1 MKPNRIVI
9 AADYEGM
16 SREAAALIDAAVRTA
31 PALVLALPTGETPI
45 GTYRALVALHRETG
59 TDWSRV
65 TTFNLDEYCDTG
77 PDDPQSYA
85 AYMGQH
91 LFGGV
96 NLGPARTHLPDG
108 TARDAAAE
116 ALRYEQAI
124 DAAGGLDL
132 AVLGVGVNGHIG
144 FNEPAAAL
152 TAESHV
158 AELADETWRRNFPGL
173 AGDAP
178 AAALTAECHVAHLA
192 DETWR
197 RNFPRLAGD
206 PEAVASGRYRRAFT
220 MGIGTILRARSILLL
235 GTGAAKREVLLRAFT
250 GPVTTHTPASLLRLH
265 GDVTLVLDEAAAAPS
280 LRR

>member
-1 MKPNRIVI
+1 MKPYRIEI

-16 SREAAALIDAAVRTA
+16 SRAAAALIDAAVRES
-31 PALVLALPTGETPI
+31 PSLVLALPTGETPV
-45 GTYRALVALHRETG
+45 GAYRALVARHRETG
-59 TDWSRV
+59 TDWSQA

-85 AYMGQH
+85 AYMREH
-91 LFGGV
+91 FFERV
-96 NLGPARTHLPDG
+96 NLQPGRAHLPNG
-108 TARDAAAE
+108 RAPDAAAE
-116 ALRYEQAI
+116 ARRYERAI
-124 DAAGGLDL
+124 DAAGGIDL

-152 TAESHV
+152 TAE
-158 AELADETWRRNFPGL
+158 
-173 AGDAP
+173 
-178 AAALTAECHVAHLA
+178 CHVAHLA

-197 RNFPRLAGD
+197 RNFPELSGD
-206 PEAVASGRYRRAFT
+206 PAAAASGRYRRAYT

-235 GTGAAKREVLLRAFT
+235 GAGAAKREVLLRAFT
-250 GPVTTHTPASLLRLH
+250 GPVTTGNPASLLRLH